1 MRTSLLTLVSFAN
14 AAAGLVLIGMWIIG
28 MWIVGTGHVPVVVVF
43 IGISLLV
50 QGVYTVA
57 YLRGA
62 LRKWGDLATGALFAG
77 QALAACVGGI
87 GLVESVTQNINP
99 PNGDVEMGPVLA
111 GLLMLGQ
118 ALLTLFHLLASG
130 RLQPRLS

>member
-1 MRTSLLTLVSFAN
+1 MLTSLLTLASFAN
-14 AAAGLVLIGMWIIG
+14 AAAGLVLIGTWIIG
-28 MWIVGTGHVPVVVVF
+28 RGHVPVVVVF

-50 QGVYTVA
+50 QGVYTLA

-77 QALAACVGGI
+77 QALSACVGGV
-87 GLVESVTQNINP
+87 GLIESVAQNINAS
-99 PNGDVEMGPVLA
+99 NGDVEMAPVLA
-111 GLLMLGQ
+111 GLIMLGQ

>member
-1 MRTSLLTLVSFAN
+1 MLTSLLTLASFAN
-14 AAAGLVLIGMWIIG
+14 AAAGLVLIGIWIIG
-28 MWIVGTGHVPVVVVF
+28 WGHAPVVVVF

-50 QGVYTVA
+50 QGVYTLA

-77 QALAACVGGI
+77 QALSACVGGV
-87 GLVESVTQNINP
+87 GLIESAAQNINA
-99 PNGDVEMGPVLA
+99 PNGDVEMAPVLA
-111 GLLMLGQ
+111 GLIMLGQ